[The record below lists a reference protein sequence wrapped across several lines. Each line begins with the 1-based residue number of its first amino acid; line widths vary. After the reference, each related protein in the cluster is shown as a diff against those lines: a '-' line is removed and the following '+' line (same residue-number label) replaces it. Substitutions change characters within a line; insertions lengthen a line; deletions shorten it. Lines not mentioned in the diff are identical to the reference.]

1 MRADALEAEQ
11 VINGRFT
18 SDHLM
23 PIAKQHMDAMHI
35 PKMPAGI
42 GYFMTKY
49 QLEKKAGKVS

>member
-49 QLEKKAGKVS
+49 QLEIQN